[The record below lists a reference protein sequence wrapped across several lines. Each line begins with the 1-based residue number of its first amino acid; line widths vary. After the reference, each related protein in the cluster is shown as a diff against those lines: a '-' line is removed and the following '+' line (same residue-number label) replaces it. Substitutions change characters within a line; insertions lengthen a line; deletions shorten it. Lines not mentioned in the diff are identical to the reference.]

1 MTMTTATD
9 FDIPANFDLFSELS
23 YNEKKIVQ
31 WNNSS
36 RWEEYTVSDMSTE
49 PIVLRSD
56 EFITETCSFFIAACP
71 EYRGKL
77 IIKMVDFRKCN
88 GRLGKQIVYAEVGEL
103 AKEDCG
109 SFSQRR
115 EDRQGL
121 MDYVDFIVE
130 SYRRYGSFRQL
141 PQFEIIQDDMD
152 DNFNP
157 IA

>member
-23 YNEKKIVQ
+23 YNEKKVVQ
-31 WNNSS
+31 WDHSS
-36 RWEEYTVSDMSTE
+36 QWEEYEVSDMYTQ
-49 PIVLRSD
+49 PVVLQSD
-56 EFITETCSFFIAACP
+56 ELITETCSFFVSNSL

-77 IIKMVDFRKCN
+77 IIKLVDFRECN
-88 GRLGKQIVYAEVGEL
+88 GGLDKQIVYAEVGEF

-109 SFSQRR
+109 SLNQRR

-121 MDYVDFIVE
+121 MDYVDFILE

-141 PQFEIIQDDMD
+141 PRFEIILDMD
-152 DNFNP
+152 HNFNP